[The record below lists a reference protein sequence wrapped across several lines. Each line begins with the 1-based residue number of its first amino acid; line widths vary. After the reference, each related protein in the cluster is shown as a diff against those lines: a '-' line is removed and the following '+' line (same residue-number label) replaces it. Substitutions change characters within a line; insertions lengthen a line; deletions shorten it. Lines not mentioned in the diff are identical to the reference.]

1 MWYVN
6 YKSFRFAMLIIFSFI
21 LTMWYVNM
29 EFVPEYVADIGGFIL
44 TMWYVNNAF
53 YELGYRFALVLY

>member
-1 MWYVN
+1 MICKCDRQDRYEWSVH
-6 YKSFRFAMLIIFSFI
+6 SFI